1 MDKFFENIK
10 IRRLLMIYI
19 GSSLI
24 LAVISELQFLNL
36 TNILNID
43 MVVLLCNLTIIIWIL
58 FKMVKSKINIKE
70 KIADL
75 RSDLKI
81 SDVILS
87 FLINVGLT
95 VGILGT
101 VCYIAAH
108 LCPSAMNSLLNE
120 VNETEASTVY
130 STIVYTVSAAL
141 VAPVAEEFMF
151 RGIILNRLKIKFGVK
166 KAIIIS
172 SILFGLIHSDL
183 GILSAVV
190 FGICMA
196 VVYLKT
202 RNIFATV
209 SIHCVNNLITCSGGI
224 ISLFTSSGSAS
235 QNSIITIN
243 DISLIWLIGGIIAII
258 ASTVMSYYFFKR
270 NKAEIAANM

>member
-19 GSSLI
+19 GSVLI

-43 MVVLLCNLTIIIWIL
+43 MVVLLCNLIIIIWIL

-166 KAIIIS
+166 KAVIIS
-172 SILFGLIHSDL
+172 SILFGLIHSNL

-202 RNIFATV
+202 KNIFVTV
-209 SIHCVNNLITCSGGI
+209 SIHCVNNLITCLGGI

-235 QNSIITIN
+235 QSSIITIN

-258 ASTVMSYYFFKR
+258 ASIMMSYYFFKR
-270 NKAEIAANM
+270 NKAEIEVNM

>member
-10 IRRLLMIYI
+10 IKRLLMIYI
-19 GSSLI
+19 GSVLI

-43 MVVLLCNLTIIIWIL
+43 MVVLLCNLIIIIWIL

-95 VGILGT
+95 VGILAT

-166 KAIIIS
+166 KAVIIS
-172 SILFGLIHSDL
+172 SILFGLIHSNL

-202 RNIFATV
+202 KNIFVTV
-209 SIHCVNNLITCSGGI
+209 SIHCVNNLITCLGGI

-235 QNSIITIN
+235 QSSIITIN

-258 ASTVMSYYFFKR
+258 ASIVMSY
-270 NKAEIAANM
+270 